1 MYSNYRALLISAGQ
15 VMDVL
20 YWIIS
25 VLISLVRLPSQ
36 INDKTIQMKTKKVK
50 LFRPLFKLNFFPRKE
65 KNRVYSRREINF
77 EVNF

>member
-50 LFRPLFKLNFFPRKE
+50 LFRPLFHLDFSLVKGKIRFIVERK
-65 KNRVYSRREINF
+65 
-77 EVNF
+77 

>member
-36 INDKTIQMKTKKVK
+36 INDKTIQTKTKKVK
-50 LFRPLFKLNFFPRKE
+50 LFRPLFHLDFFLVKRKIGFAVE
-65 KNRVYSRREINF
+65 RK
-77 EVNF
+77 

>member
-36 INDKTIQMKTKKVK
+36 INDKTIQTKTKKVK
-50 LFRPLFKLNFFPRKE
+50 LFRPLFHLDFFLVKGKIGFAVERK
-65 KNRVYSRREINF
+65 
-77 EVNF
+77 

>member
-36 INDKTIQMKTKKVK
+36 INDKTIQMKIKKVK
-50 LFRPLFKLNFFPRKE
+50 LFRPLFHLDFSLVKE
-65 KNRVYSRREINF
+65 KIRFIVERK
-77 EVNF
+77 